1 MADSIVQNSFF
12 WNGTQSYGQ
21 EELDA
26 VFYASIR
33 NGVNIYDDGTMG
45 GAVTKGTGQV
55 KVAPFIAHVDG
66 AWYYNQTDKAL
77 TIDAE
82 NSSLT
87 RIDRVVVTAD
97 FSARETRLEIL
108 KGTASAN
115 PAAPALTQNHW
126 VKWQI
131 SLARVT
137 VTANGITAVADERTD
152 TTLCGGI
159 RMRGVSEFD
168 TYFNHIKSDYETWYA
183 QAQGDTGN
191 RQIYV
196 QDTAPTSSDITDG
209 AFWFKTNT
217 AGDAFTLYLRQSGIW
232 KTLSP
237 NSLASLISV
246 TDPWNK
252 AIRPL
257 SYCVPTM
264 ILGVYQGSDQWVKSG
279 GYNSVKFK
287 DPQAIEGMALD
298 AGYAYYQDGV
308 VHVRKAGVYRVDG
321 SIHVRNIYGA
331 HAVHVG
337 LRNHGATNVAENYGF
352 PDGSICT
359 ASFSGV
365 VKMHDN
371 DSFSI
376 YLSCYNGGGRNLQ
389 IKNGRVAPTQ
399 LTVTPIYF
407 DLPH

>member
-45 GAVTKGTGQV
+45 GQVTKGIGQV
-55 KVAPFIAHVDG
+55 TVAPFIAHVDG

-152 TTLCGGI
+152 TKLCGGI

-168 TYFNHIKSDYETWYA
+168 TYFNHIKNDYETWYA
-183 QAQGDTGN
+183 QAQGDTGK

-196 QDTAPTSSDITDG
+196 QTTAPTSSDVTDG
-209 AFWFKTNT
+209 AFWIQTGTDGK
-217 AGDAFTLYLRQSGIW
+217 AFTFNIRSSGKW
-232 KTLSP
+232 QTLSP
-237 NSLASLISV
+237 NTLASLISV
-246 TDPWNK
+246 TDRWNK
-252 AIRPL
+252 ATRTL
-257 SYCVPTM
+257 SDCVPTM
-264 ILGVYQGSDQWVKSG
+264 VLGVYQGSDQWLKPG
-279 GYNSVKFK
+279 EYHAVKFK
-287 DPQAIEGMALD
+287 NPRAIDGMAMD
-298 AGYAYYQDGV
+298 AGYAYYQDGI
-308 VHVRKAGVYRVDG
+308 VHIRKAGVYRVDG
-321 SIHVRNIYGA
+321 SLHLRNLYRA
-331 HAVHVG
+331 NAVHVG
-337 LRNHGATNVAENYGF
+337 LRNHGATNVAENYGY
-352 PDGSICT
+352 PDPAGHLCT
-359 ASFSGV
+359 ASFSGLV
-365 VKMHDN
+365 RLHDN
-371 DSFSI
+371 DTCSI
-376 YLSCYNGGGRNLQ
+376 YLCYSGDRNMMIMNGKQ
-389 IKNGRVAPTQ
+389 APTQ
-399 LTVTPIYF
+399 LTVTPVYF
-407 DLPH
+407 IDE